1 MVLDIGVNVG
11 KYKLF
16 PFSEPICIAEAFWQV
31 CTLHTHLLFQ
41 QNFGFYLLLLWLS
54 KRCTLLIGW
63 SALYNCPLFRP
74 TVLLFAFPQNNIP
87 KKEYQCKHNLKITEQ
102 HSITVFENHRK
113 ASYVYILSRKKSI
126 KMPKMVHFDE
136 FLKTCNLWSNSVTR
150 LVSFIGTKSGRKCP
164 NSKIQMRHFW
174 VIFKQGAVYFCR
186 KV

>member
-16 PFSEPICIAEAFWQV
+16 PFSEPICIAKAFWQV

-126 KMPKMVHFDE
+126 KMPKNGPFWRVFR
-136 FLKTCNLWSNSVTR
+136 NLQ
-150 LVSFIGTKSGRKCP
+150 LVSVIGTKSGRKCP
-164 NSKIQMRHFW
+164 NSKIPMRHFW
-174 VIFKQGAVYFCR
+174 VIFKQGDVYFCR
-186 KV
+186 RF

>member
-136 FLKTCNLWSNSVTR
+136 FFKKPATCGQTVLPDWS
-150 LVSFIGTKSGRKCP
+150 VSLEQKVVENAQIRKFKCD
-164 NSKIQMRHFW
+164 
-174 VIFKQGAVYFCR
+174 IFE
-186 KV
+186 

>member
-1 MVLDIGVNVG
+1 MELDIGVNVG

-74 TVLLFAFPQNNIP
+74 TILLFASPQNNIP
-87 KKEYQCKHNLKITEQ
+87 KKEYQCKHNLKITQ
-102 HSITVFENHRK
+102 MKMANFENHRK
-113 ASYVYILSRKKSI
+113 KSHSTLRA
-126 KMPKMVHFDE
+126 KPA
-136 FLKTCNLWSNSVTR
+136 TVT
-150 LVSFIGTKSGRKCP
+150 
-164 NSKIQMRHFW
+164 FW
-174 VIFKQGAVYFCR
+174 VDKSPLKIPKNGPFWLAVKQCYQTTTFW
-186 KV
+186 